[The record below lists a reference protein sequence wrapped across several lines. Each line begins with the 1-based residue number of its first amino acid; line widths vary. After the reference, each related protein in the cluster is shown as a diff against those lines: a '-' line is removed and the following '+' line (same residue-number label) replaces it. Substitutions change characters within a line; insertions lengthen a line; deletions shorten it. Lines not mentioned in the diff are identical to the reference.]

1 MSCGR
6 GKELVV
12 DELQTLLSFIQE
24 EISRFEQERNELKAS
39 YHGRAPEE
47 KTIVRDV
54 LFMHNEFDKGINKFR
69 EIIDEIADIPT
80 GSTAKL
86 SKAEEFVQEIV
97 SMQALLVTKHDLLQK
112 ALVQKINLQRLH
124 TDAKNRLN
132 EIREQNS
139 KNSYKIIE
147 IKNYEHSNIFAKKVK
162 FLNGEIQRLKELQ
175 ARSDRG
181 SLGQYTSPE
190 LIENNYQNL
199 SETQLRK
206 KQEELIGENQKL
218 EENIAVL
225 NNSISRDREFV
236 KNRGFIDEKRKKV
249 KELKEKYEQIARAPA
264 LLRFSNEGDECS
276 KKIQMLDNIIGKR
289 SSALI
294 KPTSPTGNRTRNSS
308 LLQDIEAS
316 LSRVR
321 SIASPQPRIN

>member
-1 MSCGR
+1 MNCGR

-47 KTIVRDV
+47 KTIVKDV

-97 SMQALLVTKHDLLQK
+97 SMQALVVTKHDLLQK

-124 TDAKNRLN
+124 TDANHRLN
-132 EIREQNS
+132 EVREQNS

-162 FLNGEIQRLKELQ
+162 FLNGEIQRLKEIL
-175 ARSDRG
+175 ARSERG
-181 SLGQYTSPE
+181 GLRKYTSPE
-190 LIENNYQNL
+190 LIENNYQDL
-199 SETQLRK
+199 SEIETRK
-206 KQEELIGENQKL
+206 KLEEIISENQKL
-218 EENIAVL
+218 EQAVAILNNNIA
-225 NNSISRDREFV
+225 RDKEFARN
-236 KNRGFIDEKRKKV
+236 KGFIEEKRKRV
-249 KELKEKYEQIARAPA
+249 KDLREKYEKSVRAPA
-264 LLRFSNEGDECS
+264 VLRFSNEEDDCS
-276 KKIQMLDNIIGKR
+276 KKIMMLDNIIGRK

-294 KPTSPTGNRTRNSS
+294 KPTSPTGRLTRNSS

-321 SIASPQPRIN
+321 SIASPIPRN